1 MTLNYQM
8 KSKVAGTSYRHNI
21 AESTTNPRYYIKLVI
36 INQVLT
42 SNESR
47 KPIREIFWGDLGVN
61 DASGPIII
69 INYILKFSTKI
80 LISCLLYKNTVTFFK
95 NFT

>member
-21 AESTTNPRYYIKLVI
+21 TESTPNPIYYIKLVI

-47 KPIREIFWGDLGVN
+47 KPIREIFWGGLGVN

-69 INYILKFSTKI
+69 IN
-80 LISCLLYKNTVTFFK
+80 
-95 NFT
+95 